1 MRRLAIA
8 ATAATSLSIM
18 PAGIAESQSI
28 RNCSTPSTSK
38 VQGLAAGG
46 GATCRSAKKTARLVG
61 NRNPRRAI
69 TVNGY
74 RCRVANRSSA
84 GRGWACNKSDG
95 KFVSWVYVT

>member
-1 MRRLAIA
+1 MRRIAIA
-8 ATAATSLSIM
+8 ATTAATLSVL
-18 PAGIAESQSI
+18 PAGIAQSQQI
-28 RNCSTPSTSK
+28 RNCTTSSSSK
-38 VQGLAAGG
+38 IQGLAAGG

-84 GRGWACNKSDG
+84 GRGWACNKSNG
-95 KFVSWVYVT
+95 TFVSWVYVT